1 MPNKPVLFTSPG
13 SHHARRVALV
23 IHELGLDVELR
34 PIDVR
39 PRGMGGEN
47 SKPEFLQVNPFG
59 RVPVLQDGDFALT
72 ESNAI
77 MTYLCEMHGFNDL
90 WPADLRTRAQIAKWQ
105 FVQAAHLSPT
115 ADALLYENVVK
126 PMLGKQPDAETAARH
141 HEHFH
146 RLADILDGAW
156 SGQDYLVG
164 NHVTCADL
172 SLVTALMYQRAAQIP
187 VAEHGPLVAWMERM
201 HARPSWKGT
210 EPLPRPR

>member
-1 MPNKPVLFTSPG
+1 MANNPVLFTSPG

-34 PIDVR
+34 PVDVR

-47 SKPEFLQVNPFG
+47 SRPEFLQINPFG
-59 RVPVLQDGDFALT
+59 RVPVLCDGDFTLT

-77 MTYLCEMHGFNDL
+77 MTYLCEKHGYNDL
-90 WPADLRTRAQIAKWQ
+90 WPANLQTRAQIAKWQ

-126 PMLGKQPDAETAARH
+126 PMLGKQPDAEATARH
-141 HEHFH
+141 NENFR
-146 RLADILDGAW
+146 RLADILDRAL
-156 SGQDYLVG
+156 SDQDYLVA
-164 NHVTCADL
+164 NRVTCADL

-187 VAEHGPLVAWMERM
+187 VAEHGPLTAWIERM
-201 HARPSWKGT
+201 HARPSWKAT
-210 EPLPRPR
+210 EPPSRHH